1 MSNAAFVEQGDNYYV
16 INVVTPVTPLGK
28 KKRTW
33 DLNIPIPDDIS
44 NDRKEDE
51 AEEAGEALK
60 GLLRYALGLDPGSH
74 YAEIDAEIEAAN
86 EEGD

>member
-1 MSNAAFVEQGDNYYV
+1 MSNAAFVEQGDNHYV
-16 INVVTPVTPLGK
+16 INVVTPATPLGK

-33 DLNIPIPDDIS
+33 DLNIPISDGVS

-60 GLLRYALGLDPGSH
+60 DLLRYALGLDPSSH